1 MSEDIELKRET
12 FVLRCMRLVLYTILV
27 LLFISLIFKLSNSL
41 LEGAIILSITTIT
54 EYK

>member
-12 FVLRCMRLVLYTILV
+12 FVLRCMRLVVYTILV
-27 LLFISLIFKLSNSL
+27 LLLISLIFKLSNSL

-54 EYK
+54 GYK